1 MDDRGHDVH
10 GHVFQ
15 QVKIETPC
23 WPGYPL
29 LHATRPI
36 EPFPG
41 KGRDVR
47 ARSMDWICG
56 FPRGAFTRGNLTSAL
71 SRKQLPQSG
80 DLDRLPEKNSTA
92 GQLTCKR
99 GRLDVARGC
108 SSSSAEK
115 CCCINAVLELVH
127 LRPAPR
133 ASSCFR
139 LSKFPGSLTTV
150 SRAFQG
156 RSLSSGW
163 MS

>member
-29 LHATRPI
+29 LHATRPM

-56 FPRGAFTRGNLTSAL
+56 FPRGAFTRGDIDQRAIPQAATTIRRSRPP
-71 SRKQLPQSG
+71 SRKKQHSWTVDLQARQVGCCSRLLLQLCG
-80 DLDRLPEKNSTA
+80 EMLLYKCGARAGALATCSTRFVVF
-92 GQLTCKR
+92 Q
-99 GRLDVARGC
+99 
-108 SSSSAEK
+108 
-115 CCCINAVLELVH
+115 AV
-127 LRPAPR
+127 
-133 ASSCFR
+133 
-139 LSKFPGSLTTV
+139 
-150 SRAFQG
+150 
-156 RSLSSGW
+156 
-163 MS
+163 